1 VLHRRLP
8 DLQRLWREA
17 ARRPPSFSWAPAVR
31 GGVKRGIF
39 NLGTNYIECVAVNL
53 ATNCL
58 VKASM

>member
-1 VLHRRLP
+1 V
-8 DLQRLWREA
+8 
-17 ARRPPSFSWAPAVR
+17 RRPPSFSWAPAVG

-58 VKASM
+58 VKATLECVEEALAC